1 MIPRKIMF
9 IGGTYYI
16 SLYKLDMIKLNAIK
30 NDLVDIE
37 DIVLLSSSQV
47 RKHNQLKRNIKKNE
61 NRN

>member
-16 SLYKLDMIKLNAIK
+16 SLYKLDMVNLNAIK

-37 DIVLLSSSQV
+37 DIVLLTPSQV
-47 RKHNQLKRNIKKNE
+47 RKHKKIKKELNKK
-61 NRN
+61 